1 LSVAATLPVS
11 TNLPAYVAEWSAGGR
26 FLAVKRDY
34 FATGPRAELEVWE
47 VAVPRRV
54 LLVHDIPVDS
64 LAFHPRSPRII
75 AGCVES
81 AVAEFDLETGHEVRH
96 LPVPETPLRLRF
108 APDGERFAALYRM
121 PTGPM
126 VAVHDATTGALL
138 TSQMFSNHIDTFE

>member
-1 LSVAATLPVS
+1 
-11 TNLPAYVAEWSAGGR
+11 
-26 FLAVKRDY
+26 
-34 FATGPRAELEVWE
+34 
-47 VAVPRRV
+47 

-138 TSQMFSNHIDTFE
+138 TSQMFSNHIDTFEWDPRSRRLAVPDRSGAVRLMDTHTGETRLLGRHKAQAATVAFSPDGRYLV